1 MIYPSRWGGKL
12 MPVHRAVAACTHDH
26 DSPHR
31 RGAAPSAQ
39 RRAVLRAL
47 AAGAVLHAGFAPVA
61 RAASGTMTLVVAA
74 VPGGGLDHAARL
86 VARRLERDFG
96 RSVIFEYRPGAATRL
111 AGDLVAKSTPDGCA
125 LLVTTGASTID
136 LAFHPDAQ
144 PNNLEDFVPV
154 AQLCAGQ
161 LLFVVADGSAIR
173 TPQDI
178 VARARAAP
186 GALNFGTVNVQSTQR
201 VVGELFMLS
210 TGTRMV
216 QVPYKAEVAIM
227 VAVANGVLDF
237 GIVGIGTALPM
248 IEAGRVRPIAV
259 ASSHRARALPDV
271 PTLAQAGVADV
282 DLPQWY
288 GVLAPAGTPAA
299 LVKALSHSIEQA
311 VRSAEYRR
319 GVQAIGL
326 EPVHRTQP
334 EFAALLKHEV
344 ARYRDII
351 DTANLAQ

>member
-1 MIYPSRWGGKL
+1 
-12 MPVHRAVAACTHDH
+12 MPVNSTDAA
-26 DSPHR
+26 R
-31 RGAAPSAQ
+31 RGTLRAPRSPGEIVPAAPCAQ

-47 AAGAVLHAGFAPVA
+47 AAGAVLHAGFAPAA
-61 RAASGTMTLVVAA
+61 RAASDTMTLVVAA
-74 VPGGGLDHAARL
+74 VPGGGIDHAARL
-86 VARRLERDFG
+86 IAQRLERDFG
-96 RSVIFEYRPGAATRL
+96 RNVIFEYRPGAATRL
-111 AGDLVAKSTPDGCA
+111 AGDFVAKAPPDGSA

-136 LAFHPDAQ
+136 LAFNPDAQ
-144 PNNLEDFVPV
+144 PNILEDFVPV
-154 AQLCAGQ
+154 AQLSAGQ
-161 LLFVVADGSAIR
+161 LLFVVGAASPIR
-173 TPQDI
+173 TTQDI

-237 GIVGIGTALPM
+237 GIVGIGTALPL
-248 IEAGRVRPIAV
+248 IEAGKVRPIAV
-259 ASSHRARALPDV
+259 ASNHRARALPDV
-271 PTLAQAGVADV
+271 PTLAQSGVANV

-299 LVKALSHSIEQA
+299 LVKALAHSIEQE
-311 VRSAEYRR
+311 VRSPEYHR
-319 GVQAIGL
+319 GIQAIGL

-334 EFAALLKHEV
+334 EFAAMLKHEV

-351 DTANLAQ
+351 GTANLAQ